1 MLVHVS
7 IGELIDKFTILLI
20 KKSKINDHEKLN
32 KVKIEI
38 DYLINDINNIKN
50 KYEINDLF
58 ENLVNI
64 NTKLWNIEDNI
75 RIKEKNQEFDNE
87 FIQLARSVYFTN
99 DERAYLKNEINKKT
113 NSNIFEVKS
122 YENYKSQSKS

>member
-75 RIKEKNQEFDNE
+75 RIKEKNKEFDNE

-99 DERAYLKNEINKKT
+99 DERAYLKNQINKKT
-113 NSNIFEVKS
+113 ESNIFEVKS
-122 YENYKSQSKS
+122 YENYKS